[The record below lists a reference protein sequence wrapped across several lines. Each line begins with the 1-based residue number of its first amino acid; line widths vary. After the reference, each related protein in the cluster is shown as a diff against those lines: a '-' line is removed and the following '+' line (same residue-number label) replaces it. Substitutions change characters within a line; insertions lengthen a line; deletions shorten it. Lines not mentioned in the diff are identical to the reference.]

1 MGTTQSVKA
10 VLENSGYEV
19 VEGAENVSNAIGF
32 DFSGEVLCSG
42 FGVFPDGKKCPGC
55 LDCRKEEQC
64 YKK

>member
-1 MGTTQSVKA
+1 MKDVKD
-10 VLENSGYEV
+10 VLEQAGYTV
-19 VEGAENVSNAIGF
+19 IEGAENLSSVIGF
-32 DFSGEVLCSG
+32 DFSREVLCSG